1 MESIKK
7 WLSDPERSFSEGTML
22 FMKHGGQKRL
32 AAQMMAKIDDP
43 NDYLIQKLV
52 YLMEKMAGT
61 KAAKVAQNDIPVTK
75 QQSGPTTPIII
86 QAISTRSIPEEAKAF
101 HKEHGYVHEQM
112 RSAKTDADRLT
123 HAKNI
128 MEVIIPSLDAIY
140 QGKPLPKSTGTTASI
155 PEELTELQISKKI
168 DLLVSQISKCRAKIK
183 NGATDQ
189 DEKLADLIIQKDA
202 LKKRLTDGK

>member
-1 MESIKK
+1 MENIKK
-7 WLSDPERSFSEGTML
+7 WLSDPERSFSEGTLL

-32 AAQMMAKIDDP
+32 AAQMMSKIDDP
-43 NDYLIQKLV
+43 TDYLVQKLV

-61 KAAKVAQNDIPVTK
+61 KAAKVAQHDIPAKK
-75 QQSGPTTPIII
+75 QLSESSSPVII
-86 QAISTRSIPEEAKAF
+86 QKISNRVIPEEAKAF

-112 RSAKTDADRLT
+112 RSAKTDAERLT

-128 MEVIIPSLDAIY
+128 MKVIIPSLDAIY
-140 QGKPLPKSTGTTASI
+140 QGNPLPKSTEKTESI
-155 PEELTELQISKKI
+155 TEELTELQISKKI

-189 DEKLADLIIQKDA
+189 EEKLNDLIIQKDA